1 MKKAE
6 RTLIKKISDFVN
18 DEFMFDFVTKCHEH
32 HLNVFFL
39 FEGEN
44 SAGCEF
50 NDFLAA
56 AKNFFQENKSLV
68 KKSFFLLIF
77 VLRTLVSLKFY
88 FN

>member
-1 MKKAE
+1 MNV
-6 RTLIKKISDFVN
+6 FVN
-18 DEFMFDFVTKCHEH
+18 DEFMFDFVTKYHEH

-56 AKNFFQENKSLV
+56 AK
-68 KKSFFLLIF
+68 IF
-77 VLRTLVSLKFY
+77 SRKT
-88 FN
+88 NP